1 MNTKILSATLLLISP
16 LIFNACN
23 NSTEK
28 TTADQVSVQTS
39 KDSINDY
46 GPQIEE
52 SEKRKAEIEKMAPV
66 YLKKEIDLG
75 KSAANASVKQKWSK
89 MDVYS
94 DSSGIRKIK
103 LYPHPG
109 ISERSEE
116 FYYDNGRMFFI
127 FIADSGLHNENDD
140 EGTAGKEFHFI
151 NDKLI
156 RYDDKSGDKEE
167 TNREAKK
174 RMYELKLPMEAKELY
189 ILAGGK

>member
-1 MNTKILSATLLLISP
+1 MNTKILSATLLLIS

-23 NSTEK
+23 DSSEK
-28 TTADQVSVQTS
+28 TTTDQASVTS
-39 KDSINDY
+39 KDTINDY
-46 GPQIEE
+46 GPQIED
-52 SEKRKAEIEKMAPV
+52 SEKRKAEIEKMASV
-66 YLKKEIDLG
+66 YLRKEIDLG
-75 KSAANASVKQKWSK
+75 KSAANASVKQKWAK

-116 FYYDNGRMFFI
+116 FYYDNGRMFFT
-127 FIADSGLHNENDD
+127 FIADSGLHSENND

-156 RYDDKSGDKEE
+156 RYDDKSGDKEGAP
-167 TNREAKK
+167 EAEK

-189 ILAGGK
+189 VLAGGK